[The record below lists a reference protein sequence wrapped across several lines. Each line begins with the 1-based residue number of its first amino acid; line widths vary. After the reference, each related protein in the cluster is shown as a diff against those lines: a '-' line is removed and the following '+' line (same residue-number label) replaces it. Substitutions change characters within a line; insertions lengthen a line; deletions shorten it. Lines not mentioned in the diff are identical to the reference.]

1 METKFEQ
8 IEGKSTQYFILL
20 AVLALLAIAGL
31 YSTYRMYVE
40 GIYLSGMTNRVPW
53 GLQVILAVFYIGLS
67 AGSLVISSLYAI
79 FGKKEYKPFARISVF
94 LAFLFLV
101 AALLSIISDWGR
113 PDRIFEPFSNFNP
126 LSMLSINPFLY
137 NVYMLICIVYLWAMF
152 KEKEK
157 FIKVIA
163 PIAVIWAIGVHSGT
177 GAIFGF
183 VPRELYQS
191 ALLPPSFI
199 AAALSS
205 GTALMILVLLLLFKV
220 TGRSLDEKLIIR
232 LGKLLAIFIVVV
244 MYFMFV
250 ENAYRLY
257 LPVSH
262 EAGMYFLFG
271 GFHSGIFWVGL
282 ILLGSVVP
290 AIILFNPGTVK
301 QVPWVVISCI
311 LVVFGVLCER
321 YIIVIPGQTHA
332 PELFPNKKVVSSA
345 LAEGYVGY
353 SISFYEVLQALGVV
367 GIIGFAFVLGLK
379 LFRMMPT
386 EAKDREQTESVE
398 PPFEEKKPEKQ
409 LEKQPV

>member
-1 METKFEQ
+1 METDFET
-8 IEGKSTQYFILL
+8 IEGKSTQFSVLLAIL
-20 AVLALLAIAGL
+20 AVLALAGL
-31 YSTYRMYVE
+31 YATYRMYVE
-40 GIYLSGMTNRVPW
+40 GIYLSGMTNRIPW

-113 PDRIFEPFSNFNP
+113 PDRIFEPFYHLNP

-137 NVYMLICIVYLWAMF
+137 NVYMLICLVYLWAMF

-157 FIKVIA
+157 LVKIIA

-220 TGRSLDEKLIIR
+220 TRRPLDENLVVR
-232 LGKLLAIFIVVV
+232 LGKLLAIFIVIV
-244 MYFMFV
+244 MYFVFV

-257 LPVSH
+257 MPVSH

-271 GFHSGIFWVGL
+271 GFHSWVFWGGL
-282 ILLGSVVP
+282 IILGSIVP
-290 AIILFNPGTVK
+290 AVILFNPATVK
-301 QVPWVVISCI
+301 RIPWIVVSCV

-332 PELFPNKKVVSSA
+332 PDLFPNMVVVSSA
-345 LAEGYVGY
+345 LAEGYVSY

-379 LFRMMPT
+379 LFKMMPT
-386 EAKDREQTESVE
+386 EAKVLKESDSVKS
-398 PPFEEKKPEKQ
+398 PSEEKE
-409 LEKQPV
+409 LEKQTVAS

>member
-1 METKFEQ
+1 METKFEL
-8 IEGKSTQYFILL
+8 IEGKSTQFY
-20 AVLALLAIAGL
+20 ALLAAFALLTFAGL
-31 YSTYRMYVE
+31 YATYRMYVE
-40 GIYLSGMTNRVPW
+40 GIYLSGMTNRIPW

-137 NVYMLICIVYLWAMF
+137 NVYMAICLVYLWVMF
-152 KEKEK
+152 KGKDK
-157 FIKVIA
+157 LLKIVA
-163 PIAVIWAIGVHSGT
+163 PVAVIWAVAVHSGT

-191 ALLPPSFI
+191 ALSPPSFI
-199 AAALSS
+199 SAALSS
-205 GTALMILVLLLLFKV
+205 GTACMILVLLLLFKV
-220 TGRSLDEKLIIR
+220 TKRPLDERLIVR
-232 LGKLLAIFIVVV
+232 LARLLAIFIVVV
-244 MYFMFV
+244 MYFIFV

-257 LPVSH
+257 LPMSH

-271 GFHSGIFWVGL
+271 SFHSVVFWFGL
-282 ILLGSVVP
+282 IILGSIIP
-290 AIILFNPGTVK
+290 AVILFNPKTVK
-301 QVPWVVISCI
+301 KIPWIVFSCI

-321 YIIVIPGQTHA
+321 YIIVIPGQTH
-332 PELFPNKKVVSSA
+332 PPDLFPGMEIINSP
-345 LAEGYVGY
+345 LAEGYVSY

-367 GIIGFAFVLGLK
+367 GIIGLAFVLGIK
-379 LFRMMPT
+379 LLRMMPT
-386 EAKDREQTESVE
+386 EAKIYEQPSSAE
-398 PPFEEKKPEKQ
+398 PIAPK
-409 LEKQPV
+409 